1 MFSALFSRSAASA
14 ADFSH
19 LQQASITFRDVVKRY
34 GDHQVLNGVNLT
46 VNPGEVVAIL
56 GPSGSG
62 KSTLIRL
69 INQLESLSGGEIL
82 IDGKPTRR
90 LTGSALRQLRSR
102 IGFVFQQF
110 NLYAHL
116 TAQENITLALE
127 RVHGWQHDAAQK
139 RALELLTQ
147 VGLTDKARQMP
158 AQLSGGQQQRVAI
171 ARAVVNKPRLL
182 LLDESLSALD
192 YKLRKQMQNEL
203 KALQRK
209 LGITFVF
216 VTHDQEE
223 ALTMSDRI
231 VVMRDGKIEQD
242 GTPREI
248 YEEPKNLFVASFI
261 GEINIFN
268 ATVIERLD
276 EQRVRACV
284 EGRECNIYV
293 NFAVEKGQQL
303 NVLLRPEDL
312 RVDEIHHGSEADGLI
327 GYVRE
332 RNYKG
337 MTLESVVELENGK
350 MVMVSE
356 FFNEDDPDFD
366 HSLDQKMAINW
377 VESWEVVLADEEH
390 Q

>member
-171 ARAVVNKPRLL
+171 ARALASSPQIILF
-182 LLDESLSALD
+182 DEPTSALD
-192 YKLRKQMQNEL
+192 PELVNEVL
-203 KALQRK
+203 GVMKALAAE
-209 LGITFVF
+209 GYTMVV
-216 VTHDQEE
+216 VTHEMDFARQVSNE
-223 ALTMSDRI
+223 
-231 VVMRDGKIEQD
+231 VVFLEKGLLIEKAPPEKFFTQPD
-242 GTPREI
+242 SE
-248 YEEPKNLFVASFI
+248 
-261 GEINIFN
+261 
-268 ATVIERLD
+268 
-276 EQRVRACV
+276 RVRQFLQSS
-284 EGRECNIYV
+284 R
-293 NFAVEKGQQL
+293 
-303 NVLLRPEDL
+303 
-312 RVDEIHHGSEADGLI
+312 
-327 GYVRE
+327 
-332 RNYKG
+332 
-337 MTLESVVELENGK
+337 
-350 MVMVSE
+350 
-356 FFNEDDPDFD
+356 
-366 HSLDQKMAINW
+366 
-377 VESWEVVLADEEH
+377 
-390 Q
+390 